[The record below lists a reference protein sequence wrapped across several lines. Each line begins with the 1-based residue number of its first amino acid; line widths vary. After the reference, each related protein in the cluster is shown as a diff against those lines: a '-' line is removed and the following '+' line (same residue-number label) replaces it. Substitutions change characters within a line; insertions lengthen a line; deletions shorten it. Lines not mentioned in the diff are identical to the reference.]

1 MEINDSAVKA
11 LAMNPAEDRKELVEA
26 VPDRCNPLYGLTE
39 EEIRIVKESQSKN
52 NTNLEVR

>member
-39 EEIRIVKESQSKN
+39 EEIKIVEE
-52 NTNLEVR
+52 T

>member
-26 VPDRCNPLYGLTE
+26 VPDRCDHLCELTE
-39 EEIRIVKESQSKN
+39 EEIGIVEGVRSQA
-52 NTNLEVR
+52 R